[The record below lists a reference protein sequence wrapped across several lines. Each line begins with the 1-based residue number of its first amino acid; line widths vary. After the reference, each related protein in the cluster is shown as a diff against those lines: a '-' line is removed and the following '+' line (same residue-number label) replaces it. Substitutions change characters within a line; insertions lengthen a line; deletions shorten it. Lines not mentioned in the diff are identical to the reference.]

1 MANERGIGIVDAE
14 VNVNGN
20 LEVNRVTNPRPT
32 AESNND
38 TYEPVHSKSPL
49 FYDLY
54 ERKSELKHQTHYCP
68 GCGHG
73 VVHKLIAEALQDLGL
88 QDKTI
93 FVSPVGCSVFA
104 YYYFDVGNVQV
115 AHGRAPASAT
125 GIKRS
130 CPDKIV
136 ISYQG
141 DGDLAAIGTA
151 EIVHAANRGEKIT
164 VFFVNNGIYGMTGG
178 QMAPTTLVGEKSTT
192 SPWGRRPS
200 NEGFPL
206 HMAELLATLEAPAYV
221 ERVALSDNKNIM
233 KARRAIRKALEIQRD
248 GAGFSFVE
256 ILSPCPTIWNK
267 DPVDARRWIAEK
279 MIPAFPLN
287 VFRDRR
293 LEIPAGNEP
302 PQRAVADVLGI
313 TPAAKAP
320 DASQPK
326 RAYRSKSK
334 DVKLKIAGFG
344 GQGVLLLGQLLI
356 EMGMREG
363 LEVSWLPSYGP
374 EMRSGSAHCDV
385 CLSKVRIGSP
395 LVSHPDV
402 LVAMN
407 EFSLRKF
414 AHEVKS
420 GGVIFY
426 NGATLPADFIAPE
439 VQVVAVPASE
449 IADKL
454 GSTKA
459 TNIVMMGA
467 LLEETECLAPGT
479 AMSVL
484 EDKVKKLDLLEF
496 DRKALTAGRLF
507 IDEHTLIGAVSQPDG
522 FA

>member
-1 MANERGIGIVDAE
+1 MADETKVALKEPE
-14 VNVNGN
+14 V
-20 LEVNRVTNPRPT
+20 
-32 AESNND
+32 SNNGFEVIH
-38 TYEPVHSKSPL
+38 TKSEL

-54 ERKSELKHQTHYCP
+54 DRKSELQHQTHYCP

-73 VVHKLIAEALQDLGL
+73 VIHKLIAEALQELGL
-88 QDKTI
+88 QDKTV

-125 GIKRS
+125 AIKRA

-151 EIVHAANRGEKIT
+151 EIVHAANRGEKIS

-206 HMAELLATLEAPAYV
+206 HMAELLSTLEAPVYI

-233 KARRAIRKALEIQRD
+233 KARRAVKKALENQRD
-248 GAGFSFVE
+248 GAGFTFVE
-256 ILSPCPTIWNK
+256 ILSPCPTIWGK
-267 DPVDARRWIAEK
+267 DPVEARRWISEK

-287 VFRDRR
+287 VFRDRKP
-293 LEIPAGNEP
+293 EIPVGNTP
-302 PQRAVADVLGI
+302 PQRLVPDVLEI
-313 TPAAKAP
+313 TPKK
-320 DASQPK
+320 DSHEGQSASHAHRFK
-326 RAYRSKSK
+326 NFTIK
-334 DVKLKIAGFG
+334 VAGFG
-344 GQGVLLLGQLLI
+344 GQGVLLLGQLLT

-374 EMRSGSAHCDV
+374 EMRSGSAHCHV
-385 CLSKVRIGSP
+385 CLSKERVGSP
-395 LVSHPDV
+395 LISHPNA

-407 EFSLRKF
+407 EISLRKF
-414 AHEVKS
+414 ASQVAP
-420 GGVIFY
+420 GGLILY
-426 NGATLPADFIAPE
+426 NRDSLPADF
-439 VQVVAVPASE
+439 VVPPKVRVICIPASE
-449 IADKL
+449 MADKL
-454 GSTKA
+454 GSTKT
-459 TNIVMMGA
+459 TNIVLMGA

-479 AMSVL
+479 AMGVIQ
-484 EDKVKKLDLLEF
+484 DKVKKVELLETN
-496 DRKALTAGRLF
+496 RKALAAGRHF
-507 IDEHTLIGAVSQPDG
+507 IDEHAHLEAVSQPDG
-522 FA
+522 FAD